1 MWDWENSIAHT
12 NSEKANAV
20 KFLKVEACAPSP
32 GPSLVF
38 SVLPIS
44 TCSDTS
50 FSGKL
55 SSCPQPFLVTSPF
68 PSYLFMLIGV
78 YVHAQ
83 SCLTLC
89 DPLDPPGSSGI
100 FQTRIL
106 EWVAISFS
114 RRSSQPRDQSWV
126 SRIAGR
132 FFTTVPPGKPRLCQ

>member
-1 MWDWENSIAHT
+1 M
-12 NSEKANAV
+12 KV
-20 KFLKVEACAPSP
+20 LKVEACARSP

-55 SSCPQPFLVTSPF
+55 SSCPQPFLVISPF
-68 PSYLFMLIGV
+68 PSYLFMPIGV

-89 DPLDPPGSSGI
+89 DPLDCSPPGSSGI

-114 RRSSQPRDQSWV
+114 RRSSQPRDQSWI
-126 SRIAGR
+126 SCIAGR
-132 FFTTVPPGKPRLCQ
+132 FFTTEPPGLQFSC